1 MRSLFRIVAPVV
13 AAVAI
18 ALGGASSTLA
28 ASPSST
34 AASGGGWNID
44 DEWCN
49 GDQSFTICFDIS
61 GHVQLMLS
69 GKSSGIVINQ
79 MEHADFYVEG
89 ALVASTDEFTHERFA
104 VNANDVYTTQVVT
117 HTRVA
122 EGDMTCQSQLVYR
135 IIDFDLVTDHQGGTC
150 G

>member
-1 MRSLFRIVAPVV
+1 MPACAVAPVL
-13 AAVAI
+13 AVIAI

-28 ASPSST
+28 AAPSST

-44 DEWCN
+44 EAWCN
-49 GDQSFTICFDIS
+49 GDETFMICFEVS

-69 GKSSGIVINQ
+69 GSTSAIVINHK
-79 MEHADFYVEG
+79 EHADFYVQG
-89 ALVASTDEFTHERFA
+89 SLVAATDEFAHERFA
-104 VNANDVYTTQVVT
+104 VNPNDVYTTQVVT

-122 EGDMTCQSQLVYR
+122 EGDVTCQYQLVYR
-135 IIDFDLVTDHQGGTC
+135 IVDFDLVTDHQAGTC